1 MQEEDRINYSKQI
14 KSAQQG
20 WKEMEGGRGRLG
32 RFPVDTTAK
41 YLRRAVGLGG
51 GRFTCPQAS
60 QRPPWET
67 TANTLTRVWW

>member
-1 MQEEDRINYSKQI
+1 
-14 KSAQQG
+14 
-20 WKEMEGGRGRLG
+20 MEGGRGRLG

-51 GRFTCPQAS
+51 GGRFTCPQAS

>member
-51 GRFTCPQAS
+51 GGGSPVPRLPRGHLGRQLQTP
-60 QRPPWET
+60 
-67 TANTLTRVWW
+67 